1 MRKARAFCPGHVT
14 AFFEVCRTRD
24 PLSTGSRGAGICLS
38 LGATSEVTFS
48 EESGR
53 SIEVTLDG
61 RPVRAPVTVDAVS
74 RLLGDRCGAVSVR
87 TRHDLPVGQGFG
99 MSAAGALSA
108 AFALASILRESK
120 QRAFEVAHE
129 AEVLRGGGLG
139 DVAALYRGGV
149 TVRERPGLPPIGK
162 VRRVPGAPELVLCV
176 VGRPIR
182 TKTVLSH
189 PGKVRAINSIGGRLV
204 DEMLKRPSVS
214 TLMELANDFA
224 LASGLAT
231 KRVLR
236 AIKAASAHGVA
247 SMAML
252 GNSVF
257 AVGDVDALDDVLSAC
272 GRTYRCNVDVAGPR
286 TV

>member
-14 AFFEVCRTRD
+14 AFFEVCRSSD
-24 PLSTGSRGAGICLS
+24 LLSTGSRGAGMCLS

-48 EESGR
+48 R
-53 SIEVTLDG
+53 APKQSIEVTLDG
-61 RPVRAPVTVDAVS
+61 RPARAPVTKEAVS
-74 RLLGDRCGAVSVR
+74 RLLGDMRGAVSVC
-87 TRHDLPVGQGFG
+87 TKHDLPVGQGFG

-108 AFALASILRESK
+108 TFALACILRESK
-120 QRAFEVAHE
+120 QRAFEAAHE

-139 DVAALYRGGV
+139 DVAALHRGGV

-189 PGKVRAINSIGGRLV
+189 PAKVRAINSIGGRLV
-204 DEMLKRPSVS
+204 DEILKRPSVS
-214 TLMELANDFA
+214 TLMELANDFT

-231 KRVLR
+231 ERVLR
-236 AIKAASAHGVA
+236 AIKAASAHGFA

-257 AVGDVDALDDVLSAC
+257 AVGDVDALDEVLSAY
-272 GRTYRCNVDVAGPR
+272 GRTYRCNVDVAGLR
-286 TV
+286 MV

>member
-24 PLSTGSRGAGICLS
+24 LLSTGSRGAGMCLS

-48 EESGR
+48 EASRR

-61 RPVRAPVTVDAVS
+61 RPARAPVTAEAVA
-74 RLLGDRCGAVSVR
+74 RLLGDRCGAVSVC
-87 TRHDLPVGQGFG
+87 TTHDLPVGQGFG

-108 AFALASILRESK
+108 AFALASILKESK

-139 DVAALYRGGV
+139 DVAALHRGGV
-149 TVRERPGLPPIGK
+149 TIRERPGLPPIGK
-162 VRRVPGAPELVLCV
+162 VRRIPGAPELVLCV

-189 PGKVRAINSIGGRLV
+189 PTKVRAINRIGGELV
-204 DEMLKRPSVS
+204 DEILERPSFD
-214 TLMELANDFA
+214 TLMELANEFTR
-224 LASGLAT
+224 ASGLAT
-231 KRVLR
+231 KGVMR
-236 AIKAASAHGVA
+236 AIQAASVHGAA

-257 AVGDVDALDDVLSAC
+257 AVGDVDALDEVLS
-272 GRTYRCNVDVAGPR
+272 GHGKTYKCTVDVTGLR
-286 TV
+286 MV